1 MQQCTGHA
9 QWQQLSSAFKETLL
23 FRGRLLSSQEGMWP
37 WELEMYCPLCRHWSQ
52 ELTAA
57 QAMQPSR
64 QARSPTV

>member
-1 MQQCTGHA
+1 MQRCTGHA

-37 WELEMYCPLCRHWSQ
+37 RELEMYCPFCRHWSQ

-64 QARSPTV
+64 HSTAQ